1 MGIEPTRGRA
11 NDPSTALKAAGSTRR
26 PDTPRKS
33 DCTLH
38 YWKPQVPV
46 FRRSR
51 VRRSGCCYNEL
62 MFRLVVIVALVVA
75 ASVVAGLGMYS
86 FTAPVQPS
94 FSWSGVDPQYG
105 QYYWLKDS
113 GQDSCLYMS
122 SFDGWLRFGIIDDT
136 ACPGKDDD
144 EAWVWIRGF
153 AKFPLT
159 EPLMEP
165 TIHIPGIFVYGRLPV
180 GFGNALRGL
189 GVSHGF
195 VCVALVAY
203 PAGVLLTGLIRR
215 TRWKNS
221 GVCFRCGYN
230 LTGNVSGICPE
241 CGSNTR
247 PNHDARVP

>member
-11 NDPSTALKAAGSTRR
+11 NDPSTALKAAGPTRR

-75 ASVVAGLGMYS
+75 AALVAGLGAFSHSDAARQLTPWYLNGR
-86 FTAPVQPS
+86 PVNRNS
-94 FSWSGVDPQYG
+94 
-105 QYYWLKDS
+105 YWLKDF
-113 GQDSCLYMS
+113 GQNKCLYFS
-122 SFDGWLRFGIIDDT
+122 SFKGWLRVGIVDGK
-136 ACPGKDDD
+136 ACPGKNDDN
-144 EAWVWIRGF
+144 AWEVFHAI
-153 AKFPLT
+153 AMFPLT
-159 EPLMEP
+159 RADMTPEM
-165 TIHIPGIFVYGRLPV
+165 HIPGVFISGRFPIV
-180 GFGNALRGL
+180 GFGLRGW

-215 TRWKNS
+215 TRRKNS
-221 GVCFRCGYN
+221 GACFRCGYN

-247 PNHDARVP
+247 PNHDAQVP